1 MPDMLTVSLVVSWAT
16 GALALVTT
24 MVLLV
29 VLAFSTKPEKRKGF
43 FFRYNPANA
52 IFVSEMLTER
62 GLRVRRYILVSLG
75 IAVLNFGTALSVI
88 SVAERWRG

>member
-1 MPDMLTVSLVVSWAT
+1 MPDMLTVILAVSWVT

-43 FFRYNPANA
+43 FFRYNPVNA
-52 IFVSEMLTER
+52 ILVSEMLTER

-75 IAVLNFGTALSVI
+75 IAVLNFGTILAIV

>member
-1 MPDMLTVSLVVSWAT
+1 MLTAVLVVSWAT
-16 GALALVTT
+16 GALALLTT

-29 VLAFSTKPEKRKGF
+29 VIAFSTKPEKRKGF
-43 FFRYNPANA
+43 FFRYNPINA

-62 GLRVRRYILVSLG
+62 GLRVRRYILLAVG
-75 IAVLNFGTALSVI
+75 IAVLNVATALAVI

>member
-1 MPDMLTVSLVVSWAT
+1 MPDMLTIILVVSWAT
-16 GALALVTT
+16 SGLALFAA

-29 VLAFSTKPEKRKGF
+29 VLAFSTKPENRKSF

-75 IAVLNFGTALSVI
+75 IFVLNVATALAVI